1 MEVQRIQYV
10 VSSQLLR
17 VLFPTVSH
25 RLSIIDYRLS
35 IIVMRSLRS
44 RRQIAS
50 ASGSASPSA
59 SVVFVFVF

>member
-25 RLSIIDYRLS
+25 RLPIIDYRYEVTPLTASNRLS
-35 IIVMRSLRS
+35 SL
-44 RRQIAS
+44 A
-50 ASGSASPSA
+50 SA